1 MSCQGEDG
9 ADRSNPGSLLLDG
22 EWEITRTQL
31 ALGPAHELKLRQAS
45 PGMVHT
51 EESLTL
57 GCRPDEAKVEQVRN
71 SFYCSSWSQKSMPFP
86 LPTQTSSK
94 KSSRKIT
101 SSHVLFT
108 HPAAPSS
115 SAAAAVLS
123 HLRRWTPS
131 RDHKTSQVNTQST
144 ESSPVSALLMVSWQS
159 QGNKWLSKQFIWQ
172 GNFLIVLHQCHLC
185 PLEYDAGGSALMIFQ
200 GTRGEQLGFLIILH
214 RRHLRSIYDAAEAA
228 VEMNKGEEFKLLK
241 IQTVIL
247 KVHIHCDGCKQ
258 EVKKLLQRIEGVYT
272 VSIDAEHQKV
282 TVSGNVD
289 SGTLIKKLARSG
301 KHAELWPQKP
311 GNQGAKC
318 NQQHRGKDGS
328 NKNKGH
334 GGLGNNKGHQSLIQG
349 LKAFKNQHSSIE
361 PPSSDDDFDEFD
373 DDLDEDEDDELGFIG
388 DKIKQLNLLKQ
399 ANNAAAAAAAA
410 AKKNGNPG
418 GNGNNGGAKK
428 GAGNP
433 NQAIGLKG
441 PAGLQPK
448 GFPAAPNN
456 KMSSGGNNLSAG
468 LQGLGGSSGLGAHQA
483 QQQPGA
489 NFSAGFPAAGG
500 NGGFGVNNQA
510 NLMMNSLGPG
520 YQNQPSS
527 MMMNLRG
534 LSNNMLMN
542 ESRYMQPQ
550 VMYNRSPQI
559 PPYTAYCN
567 PYPCPYPHPSYYRSP
582 HVHHHPETG
591 GGYGDHLFSDE
602 NTSSCVVM

>member
-1 MSCQGEDG
+1 
-9 ADRSNPGSLLLDG
+9 
-22 EWEITRTQL
+22 
-31 ALGPAHELKLRQAS
+31 
-45 PGMVHT
+45 
-51 EESLTL
+51 
-57 GCRPDEAKVEQVRN
+57 
-71 SFYCSSWSQKSMPFP
+71 
-86 LPTQTSSK
+86 
-94 KSSRKIT
+94 
-101 SSHVLFT
+101 
-108 HPAAPSS
+108 
-115 SAAAAVLS
+115 
-123 HLRRWTPS
+123 
-131 RDHKTSQVNTQST
+131 
-144 ESSPVSALLMVSWQS
+144 
-159 QGNKWLSKQFIWQ
+159 
-172 GNFLIVLHQCHLC
+172 
-185 PLEYDAGGSALMIFQ
+185 
-200 GTRGEQLGFLIILH
+200 
-214 RRHLRSIYDAAEAA
+214 
-228 VEMNKGEEFKLLK
+228 MNKGEEFKLLK
-241 IQTVIL
+241 IQAAEGGDFVVWLLQTVIL

-311 GNQGAKC
+311 GNQSSKC
-318 NQQHRGKDGS
+318 NQQHQGKGGS
-328 NKNKGH
+328 TKNKGH
-334 GGLGNNKGHQSLIQG
+334 GGQGNNRGHQSLIQG

-361 PPSSDDDFDEFD
+361 PPSSDDDGDEEFD
-373 DDLDEDEDDELGFIG
+373 DDLDEEEDDELGFIG
-388 DKIKQLNLLKQ
+388 DKIRQLNLLKQ
-399 ANNAAAAAAAA
+399 ANNNAAAAAAAAAA

-428 GAGNP
+428 GAGGNP

-441 PAGLQPK
+441 PAGLQPRA
-448 GFPAAPNN
+448 FTAAPNN
-456 KMSSGGNNLSAG
+456 KMSNGGGNNLSAG
-468 LQGLGGSSGLGAHQA
+468 LQGLGGNSGLGAHQA

-489 NFSAGFPAAGG
+489 NFSTGFPAAGNG
-500 NGGFGVNNQA
+500 GGFGVNNQA

-542 ESRYMQPQ
+542 ESSRYMQPQ

-559 PPYTAYCN
+559 PPYTAYYN
-567 PYPCPYPHPSYYRSP
+567 PYPYPYPYPHPHPHPYYRSP
-582 HVHHHPETG
+582 LVNHHPETG

>member
-57 GCRPDEAKVEQVRN
+57 GCRPDEAKVE
-71 SFYCSSWSQKSMPFP
+71 
-86 LPTQTSSK
+86 
-94 KSSRKIT
+94 
-101 SSHVLFT
+101 
-108 HPAAPSS
+108 
-115 SAAAAVLS
+115 
-123 HLRRWTPS
+123 
-131 RDHKTSQVNTQST
+131 
-144 ESSPVSALLMVSWQS
+144 